1 LLQGIHFGPD
11 LDRSYGGNG
20 VVYQRPHIQFR
31 AELIGG
37 KLFRRWVTASDL
49 VALSLLQARLIELGR
64 PIKIVEGKSVVSAS
78 DTARSALRSEAD
90 MRGTP
95 AHVRLGP
102 KAVF

>member
-1 LLQGIHFGPD
+1 MFVAPGGIHFGPD

-37 KLFRRWVTASDL
+37 DNHLSRWVAASDL

-64 PIKIVEGKSVVSAS
+64 PIKIVEG
-78 DTARSALRSEAD
+78 D
-90 MRGTP
+90 
-95 AHVRLGP
+95 
-102 KAVF
+102 